1 MSIEYTAQDDIFKEI
16 YVDAFEDIK
25 MGSNQ
30 TKYFQ
35 MDGAVE
41 HYSKITRIKG
51 FPFVYLK
58 NCKDKGELEE
68 CKEEFAKSQEK
79 GKQIIAKT

>member
-25 MGSNQ
+25 LGSNQ

-41 HYSKITRIKG
+41 HYSKITRIK
-51 FPFVYLK
+51 
-58 NCKDKGELEE
+58 
-68 CKEEFAKSQEK
+68 
-79 GKQIIAKT
+79 

>member
-1 MSIEYTAQDDIFKEI
+1 LSIEYTSQDDIFKEI

-25 MGSNQ
+25 LDNNQ
-30 TKYFQ
+30 IKYFQ

-58 NCKDKGELEE
+58 NCKDKGELDN
-68 CKEEFAKSQEK
+68 CKEEFVNSQEK

>member
-1 MSIEYTAQDDIFKEI
+1 LSIEYTSQDDIFKEI

-25 MGSNQ
+25 LDNNQ
-30 TKYFQ
+30 IKYFQ
-35 MDGAVE
+35 MDGAVKNNT
-41 HYSKITRIKG
+41 KITRIKG

-58 NCKDKGELEE
+58 NCKDKGELDK
-68 CKEEFAKSQEK
+68 CKEKFVNSQEK